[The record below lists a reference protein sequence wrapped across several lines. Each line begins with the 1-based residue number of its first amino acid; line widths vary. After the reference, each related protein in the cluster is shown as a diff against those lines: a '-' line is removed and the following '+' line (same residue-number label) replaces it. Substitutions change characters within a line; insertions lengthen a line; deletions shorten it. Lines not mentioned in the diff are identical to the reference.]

1 MITFLF
7 AFTGAMIGGIFINY
21 VLQGPRFDDDYI
33 PNEEQ
38 ND

>member
-21 VLQGPRFDDDYI
+21 VLQGPQRFEDESDT
-33 PNEEQ
+33 E
-38 ND
+38 